1 MQIVPKL
8 KSVCVS
14 CMLKSRI
21 NQFPED
27 APEEKKVEYMT
38 RVLKELGE
46 MKDAHGPVL
55 ATRNIMK
62 LQAELF
68 GIKQDY
74 SELKSKFNQFVM
86 EKVSFLQSE
95 IDRADDS
102 LKRAIQYG
110 IVGNYIDFA
119 VMEHVDEKHLEQL
132 FIDASKYS
140 LDEGT
145 YQSMKQDI
153 CNAEKIVYLLDN
165 CGEIVIDKLIMEQI
179 MRLNPKAKITAVV
192 RGQEAMNDATIEDAE
207 QVGLTEVARVIGNGS
222 DILGTCLKYISE
234 EARRVID
241 EADVILSKGQG
252 NFETLVGYDKNIYYI
267 FLCKCEMI
275 AEMFGVEKFSPMLV
289 REKVVD

>member
-1 MQIVPKL
+1 MQKIPKL

-14 CMLKSRI
+14 SMLNSRI

-38 RVLKELGE
+38 RVLRELGE

-55 ATRNIMK
+55 ATRNIVQF
-62 LQAELF
+62 QAELF
-68 GIKQDY
+68 GKKQDY

-86 EKVSFLQSE
+86 EKVPFLKSE
-95 IDRADDS
+95 IEKVDDS
-102 LKRAIQYG
+102 FKRAIQYG

-119 VMEHVDEKHLEQL
+119 VMEHVDEKQLEQL

-140 LDEGT
+140 LDEET
-145 YQSMKQDI
+145 YQAMKQDI

-165 CGEIVIDKLIMEQI
+165 CGEIVIDKLIIEEVK
-179 MRLNPKAKITAVV
+179 RLNPRAMITAIV
-192 RGQEAMNDATIEDAE
+192 RGEEVVNDATIEDAE
-207 QVGLTEVARVIGNGS
+207 QVSLTEVVEVIGNGS

-234 EARRVID
+234 EARTVI
-241 EADVILSKGQG
+241 EKADVVLSKGQG
-252 NFETLVGYDKNIYYI
+252 NFETLLGYDKNIYYI

-289 REKVVD
+289 KENS